1 MIKPPWSVSP
11 CPEPSANGRRAEC
24 SITICKIANLSGR
37 HHIVGVSA
45 LSVDFELTHT
55 QESFAQNKT
64 ALSFVDELRPKRF
77 SNQPSKVE
85 PGLCLDLD
93 PDDSPSAAVCA
104 RRLHL
109 FKEHMVLSSCLP
121 PKRGVPPWTCSG
133 HQDPRARPCLH
144 VPLQPCRA
152 SLSGRSASRR
162 SFCWCCVL
170 GGGLHLAHGQFAGP
184 SSCFTCAAPGTA
196 PKVVPASRLWHC
208 VPIVGGMASHG
219 PDGGDK
225 LGVQS
230 IRASV
235 SPCWPRRTRYAST
248 MHPAPGT

>member
-1 MIKPPWSVSP
+1 MSQPRPGRQLVCRHLRAQPPSTARP
-11 CPEPSANGRRAEC
+11 
-24 SITICKIANLSGR
+24 NLSK
-37 HHIVGVSA
+37 STF
-45 LSVDFELTHT
+45 SVL
-55 QESFAQNKT
+55 
-64 ALSFVDELRPKRF
+64 
-77 SNQPSKVE
+77 
-85 PGLCLDLD
+85 G
-93 PDDSPSAAVCA
+93 
-104 RRLHL
+104 
-109 FKEHMVLSSCLP
+109 SCLP
-121 PKRGVPPWTCSG
+121 RKGGVSPWTCSG

-152 SLSGRSASRR
+152 SLSGLSASRR

-208 VPIVGGMASHG
+208 VPSFGGMASHG

-225 LGVQS
+225 LGAQS
-230 IRASV
+230 IRTSV

-248 MHPAPGT
+248 YAPGAGNVRSGHHHDHHQESTLCI